1 VVIVTHTCLCGTDNE
16 CSRDNRD
23 RRGCTQNSGWK
34 NWAPVD
40 GERIVS
46 LPSKAGRRIARIER
60 SLTDDV
66 VGQEETVR

>member
-1 VVIVTHTCLCGTDNE
+1 ME
-16 CSRDNRD
+16 Y
-23 RRGCTQNSGWK
+23 
-34 NWAPVD
+34 WAPIN